1 MFSRSLVVL
10 SLFLASAAW
19 SQVPQGK
26 EPAGASKQLASPIQ
40 TQFKACKV
48 IFLSGG
54 KEELEPASSVSP
66 GDLVEYVAVHRNVS
80 GRRLLNT
87 DFAIPIPYG
96 MTLWQGSVQPAS
108 GVLKQPDAASQ
119 AGKTQAKGSD
129 RPRVV
134 WRVDKLEPMQ
144 SAEFK
149 LRVSIDPDP
158 SLTPAPVPNP
168 FRPAQPQLRK
178 PLKAVEESFSGGSE
192 RSPSSW
198 PTWRRRCP
206 SHTPSFVAFGFRDAS
221 ALQLL

>member
-1 MFSRSLVVL
+1 MR
-10 SLFLASAAW
+10 LFAERFCIALLISAQASAVF
-19 SQVPQGK
+19 SQTP
-26 EPAGASKQLASPIQ
+26 EPAQPAPATSPTARAATSKPSASPIQ
-40 TQFKACKV
+40 TQFKAYKV

-108 GVLKQPDAASQ
+108 GVLKKPDAASQ
-119 AGKTQAKGSD
+119 AGKTQAQGSD

-158 SLTPAPVPNP
+158 SLTPAPAPNP

-178 PLKAVEESFSGGSE
+178 P
-192 RSPSSW
+192 
-198 PTWRRRCP
+198 
-206 SHTPSFVAFGFRDAS
+206 
-221 ALQLL
+221 